1 MKCGVF
7 MLEIK
12 FIDNIKKGLGSAYIE
27 LCNARDKEEYRD
39 SLVYSI
45 THSCTYDFIYEG
57 SKGNFLYEMIGLFD
71 DKNYF
76 IDIVE
81 NKLLND
87 YSINID
93 LQSQLLDILMADYY
107 LGNEEVKYII
117 EEYYNNFIK
126 IGRWT
131 KRKIECY
138 SYLCIKMSKLF
149 GLKRVKLIL
158 KDWERY
164 NINPSDYWFG
174 THIQFTYKKQNLI
187 AEANKEDFIAK
198 NYNHTFDEFL
208 YLINNQEFVYCFSS
222 FATDYENEKCNK
234 YLEEI

>member
-131 KRKIECY
+131 KRK
-138 SYLCIKMSKLF
+138 
-149 GLKRVKLIL
+149 
-158 KDWERY
+158 
-164 NINPSDYWFG
+164 
-174 THIQFTYKKQNLI
+174 
-187 AEANKEDFIAK
+187 
-198 NYNHTFDEFL
+198 
-208 YLINNQEFVYCFSS
+208 
-222 FATDYENEKCNK
+222 
-234 YLEEI
+234 